1 MRDKKRIPLVLK
13 EIERIWEEF
22 PDVRFNQLLDTL
34 DWKYK
39 AENDVKDL
47 FYLEDE
53 KYLDWLKTFSLKKG
67 SE

>member
-47 FYLEDE
+47 FYLEDD

>member
-13 EIERIWEEF
+13 EIERIWEES
-22 PDVRFNQLLDTL
+22 PDVRFNQLVDTL

-47 FYLEDE
+47 FYLEDD
-53 KYLDWLKTFSLKKG
+53 KYLDWLKTFSLKK
-67 SE
+67 